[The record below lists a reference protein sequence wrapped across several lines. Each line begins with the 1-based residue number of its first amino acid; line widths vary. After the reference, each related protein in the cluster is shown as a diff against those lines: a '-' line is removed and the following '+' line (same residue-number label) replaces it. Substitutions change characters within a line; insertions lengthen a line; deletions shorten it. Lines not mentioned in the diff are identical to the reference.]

1 MRAILTIGC
10 SGSGKTTWAM
20 QQDKRVICRDNI
32 RRELI
37 GLRIS
42 ENLWENYHFDRE
54 DEVNNEVARQIKY
67 AAQSKEDIIIAD
79 TNVSAKVRNN
89 LIKLLEQHRY
99 QVETKVFDT
108 PIQVC
113 LSNNQNRAD
122 VVAEN
127 LIWNQWHSLN
137 TQGFIKEDLIIEDS
151 IIVCDIDGTVAKM
164 NGRSPYDYSQV
175 HTDLPRHTVID
186 AVLGLAERT
195 GALIVFVSGRKMDC
209 RDITVKWLEK
219 NVLAATE
226 FELFMRQFNDNRPD
240 TVVKREIYDTFLKG
254 KNVIAVF
261 DDRPSVVDMWND
273 LGLTVFAVADQ
284 RNRF

>member
-1 MRAILTIGC
+1 
-10 SGSGKTTWAM
+10 M

-37 GLRIS
+37 GLSIG
-42 ENLWENYHFDRE
+42 ENLWDNYHFDRE
-54 DEVNNEVARQIKY
+54 AEVNNEVAHQIKY
-67 AAQSKEDIIIAD
+67 AAQRKEDIIIAD
-79 TNVSAKVRNN
+79 TNVSPKVRNN
-89 LIKLLEQHRY
+89 LTRLLEQHRY

-113 LSNNQNRAD
+113 LSNNQNRVD

-127 LIWNQWHSLN
+127 VIWNQWHSLN

-186 AVLGLAERT
+186 AVLGLADQT
-195 GALIVFVSGRKMDC
+195 CALIVFVSGRKMDC
-209 RDITVKWLEK
+209 RDITVEWLEK
-219 NVLAATE
+219 NVLPSCD

-240 TVVKREIYDTFLKG
+240 TIVKREIYDTFLKG
-254 KNVIAVF
+254 KNIIAVF

>member
-20 QQDKRVICRDNI
+20 QQDKRIICRDNI

-37 GLRIS
+37 GLRID

-54 DEVNNEVARQIKY
+54 AEVNNEVARQIKY
-67 AAQSKEDIIIAD
+67 AAQHKEDIIIAD
-79 TNVSAKVRNN
+79 TNVSPKARNN

-113 LSNNQNRAD
+113 LSNNQKRVD

-127 LIWNQWHSLN
+127 VIWDQWHSLS
-137 TQGFIKEDLIIEDS
+137 TQGFIKEDLIVEDN

-226 FELFMRQFNDNRPD
+226 FELFTRQFNDNRPD
-240 TVVKREIYDTFLKG
+240 TIVKQEIYDTFLKD
-254 KNVIAVF
+254 KNIIAVF

>member
-10 SGSGKTTWAM
+10 SGSGKTTWAL
-20 QQDKRVICRDNI
+20 QQDERIICRDNI

-42 ENLWENYHFDRE
+42 ENLWDNYHFDRE
-54 DEVNNEVARQIKY
+54 VEVNNEVARQIKY
-67 AAQSKEDIIIAD
+67 AAQRKEDIIIAD
-79 TNVSAKVRNN
+79 TNVSAKARNN
-89 LIKLLEQHRY
+89 LIELLEQHGY

-113 LSNNQNRAD
+113 LSNNQKRVD

-127 LIWNQWHSLN
+127 VIWNQWQSLN
-137 TQGFIKEDLIIEDS
+137 IQGFIKEDTIIEDN

-164 NGRSPYDYSQV
+164 NGRSPYDYTQV
-175 HTDLPRHTVID
+175 HTDLPRHAVID
-186 AVLGLAERT
+186 AVLGLADQT
-195 GALIVFVSGRKMDC
+195 GAMIVFVSGRKMDC

-219 NVLAATE
+219 NVLVSTE

>member
-10 SGSGKTTWAM
+10 SGSGKSTWAM
-20 QQDKRVICRDNI
+20 QQDKRIICRDNI

-37 GLRIS
+37 GLSIG

-54 DEVNNEVARQIKY
+54 AEVNNEVARQIKY
-67 AAQSKEDIIIAD
+67 VAQNNEDIIIAD
-79 TNVSAKVRNN
+79 TNVSPKARNN
-89 LIKLLEQHRY
+89 LTKLLEQHGY
-99 QVETKVFDT
+99 QVETKVFDA

-113 LSNNQNRAD
+113 LSNNQKRVD

-127 LIWNQWHSLN
+127 VIWNQWHSLN
-137 TQGFIKEDLIIEDS
+137 IQGFIKEDLIVEDN

-175 HTDLPRHTVID
+175 HTDLPHHTVID
-186 AVLGLAERT
+186 AVLGLADQT

-219 NVLAATE
+219 NVLASTE

-240 TVVKREIYDTFLKG
+240 TVVKREIYDMFLKD
-254 KNVIAVF
+254 KNIIAVF

-284 RNRF
+284 HNRF